1 MSVTLSD
8 RTTGQVLGQISKAD
22 LTVIQEILEEESDSD
37 VDYYIQDGALEL
49 LSQAGLSPDAHLLL
63 TKALGDH
70 ADLEFGWEVPQQTNT
85 GLKGSISTEGGD
97 RPAPGLA
104 VEARFGKERYWTFTR
119 EDGGFELL
127 LPSESRSYQVSVAIV
142 GGKVV
147 WSEAL
152 DAEAGEVTRLGDLPL
167 DIELVVGS

>member
-1 MSVTLSD
+1 MLVTLCD

-22 LTVIQEILEEESDSD
+22 FTVIQEILEEENESD
-37 VDYYIQDGALEL
+37 VDYYIQDSALEL

-63 TKALGDH
+63 TKSLGEH
-70 ADLEFGWEVPQQTNT
+70 ADLEFGWETPIQSDT
-85 GLKGSISTEGGD
+85 GLNGTISTEGGD

-104 VEARFGKERYWTFTR
+104 VEARFGNERYWTFTR
-119 EDGGFELL
+119 EDGAFELL
-127 LPSESRSYQVSVAIV
+127 LPRESRTYQVSVAVV

-152 DAEAGEVTRLGDLPL
+152 DAEAGEISRLGDLPL
-167 DIELVVGS
+167 DILVEQP